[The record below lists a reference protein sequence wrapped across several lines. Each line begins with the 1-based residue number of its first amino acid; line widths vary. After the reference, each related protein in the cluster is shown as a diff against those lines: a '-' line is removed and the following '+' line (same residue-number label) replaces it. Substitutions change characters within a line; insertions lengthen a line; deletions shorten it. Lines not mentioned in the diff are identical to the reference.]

1 MAEMAAQG
9 KEPEILF
16 WVGCAGSF
24 DERAQKITRD
34 ICKILNHVGISF
46 AVLGTEES
54 CTGDPAK
61 RAGNEFLFQMQAMM
75 NIQVLDGYNI
85 KKIVTGCPHCFN
97 TIKNEYPGLGG
108 NYEVIHHSQL
118 IQQLIDEGKLKA
130 EGGESFKGK
139 RITYHDPCY
148 LGRGNNVYEA
158 PRKALEILDADLV
171 EMKRCKS
178 NGLCC
183 GAGGAQ
189 MFKEPEKGNKD
200 INIERME
207 DVLESKATVVAAAC
221 PFCMTML
228 RDGVKHEKKNRKYR
242 CWILQRSLQGQTD
255 YSFSVFKI
263 LHCIIQAIQTF
274 GRYSFYRDAQTG
286 RHRINISFRIIISLH
301 NNIIL

>member
-1 MAEMAAQG
+1 MEKPIPEIRTMAEMTAAGQQ
-9 KEPEILF
+9 PEILF

-61 RAGNEFLFQMQAMM
+61 RAGNEFLFQMQAIT
-75 NIQVLDGYNI
+75 NIELLNAYEV

-108 NYEVIHHSQL
+108 SYEVIHHSQL
-118 IQQLIDEGKLKA
+118 IQQLIDEGKLKS

-148 LGRGNNVYEA
+148 LGRGNGVYEA
-158 PRKALEILDADLV
+158 PRKALEILDAELV
-171 EMKRCKS
+171 EMKRCRS

-189 MFKEPEKGNKD
+189 MFKEPEKGTKD
-200 INIERME
+200 INTERMT
-207 DVLESKATVVAAAC
+207 DVLEVKADIVAAAC

-228 RDGVKHEKKNRKYR
+228 RDGVKQESKE
-242 CWILQRSLQGQTD
+242 QQ
-255 YSFSVFKI
+255 
-263 LHCIIQAIQTF
+263 IQVLDIAEITVRAN
-274 GRYSFYRDAQTG
+274 G
-286 RHRINISFRIIISLH
+286 L
-301 NNIIL
+301 

>member
-1 MAEMAAQG
+1 MTFFNKSEMENPKFEIKVPTMAEMAAEG
-9 KEPEILF
+9 KQPEILF

-24 DERAQKITRD
+24 DERAQRITRD
-34 ICKILNHVGISF
+34 ICKILNYVGISF

-61 RAGNEFLFQMQAMM
+61 RAGNEFLFQMQAIG
-75 NIQVLDGYNI
+75 NIQVLDAYEV

-97 TIKNEYPGLGG
+97 TLKNEYPGLGG

-148 LGRGNNVYEA
+148 LGRGNGVYEA
-158 PRKALEILDADLV
+158 PRRALEVLDADLV
-171 EMKRCKS
+171 EMKRCRS

-189 MFKEPEKGNKD
+189 MFKEPEKGKKD
-200 INIERME
+200 INVERMA
-207 DVLESKATVVAAAC
+207 DVLQAKAEIVAAAC

-228 RDGVKHEKKNRKYR
+228 RDGVKHENKEQEIQ
-242 CWILQRSLQGQTD
+242 ILDIAEITVRANGL
-255 YSFSVFKI
+255 
-263 LHCIIQAIQTF
+263 
-274 GRYSFYRDAQTG
+274 
-286 RHRINISFRIIISLH
+286 
-301 NNIIL
+301 